1 MSLYLQNYLRAN
13 VSVCV
18 CGKQKGRKRK
28 SILHHFGYG
37 SFCDAV
43 GVEEIA
49 ENDGIRMV
57 SLSLSL
63 LHKDRG
69 LRTIS
74 ITRDKKP
81 NAGCTVVWNLLLNHL

>member
-1 MSLYLQNYLRAN
+1 
-13 VSVCV
+13 VCV

-28 SILHHFGYG
+28 SILHHFGYD

-57 SLSLSL
+57 SLSL

-69 LRTIS
+69 LRE
-74 ITRDKKP
+74 
-81 NAGCTVVWNLLLNHL
+81 NHLNYA